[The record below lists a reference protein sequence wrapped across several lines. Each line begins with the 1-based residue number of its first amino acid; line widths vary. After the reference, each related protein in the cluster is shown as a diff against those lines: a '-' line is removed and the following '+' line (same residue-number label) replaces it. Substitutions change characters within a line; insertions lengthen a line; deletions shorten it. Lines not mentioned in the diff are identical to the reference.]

1 MTDETLEE
9 IRERKLQQLVESAG
23 DITQNSPS
31 EPIHV
36 QDDSHLEELVSEN
49 AVVLADF
56 HADWCGPCKTLAPT
70 VEELAKE
77 TDATIAKIDIAELQT
92 LSGTYQVRS
101 VPTVILFADGN
112 PAERLRGVQQ
122 KGHLETVIDRHSSE
136 FR

>member
-23 DITQNSPS
+23 DTTQNSPS

-56 HADWCGPCKTLAPT
+56 HADWCGPCKMLAPT

-77 TDATIAKIDIAELQT
+77 TDATIAKIDIDELQT

-101 VPTVILFADGN
+101 VPTLILFADGN
-112 PAERLRGVQQ
+112 PAERFRGVQQ
-122 KGHLETVIDRHSSE
+122 KEHLETVIDRHSSE
-136 FR
+136 F